1 MALEIIKVKDLLIG
15 EGMPKICVPLNG
27 MTEEGIMSQLSSALK
42 EPCDLLEWRA
52 DYYLAYQD
60 TMTWQPMLS
69 KIRSKT
75 KKPLIFTL
83 RSESEGGQSALRRSD
98 ALALLRDVCEQGDV
112 DFVDIELFEEDGSLD
127 EAKIEFLVET
137 AHSNNKKVILS
148 NHDFDKTPDLDA
160 IIKRLHA
167 MERLGADLP
176 KVAYMPLAEEDVAVL
191 LEAARI
197 VSAEF
202 MHKPFV
208 AISMGEIGKQ
218 SRISGG
224 AYGSAITF
232 AAAPSNDGQSVT
244 APGQIKAAELH
255 KRICETYGCSV

>member
-1 MALEIIKVKDLLIG
+1 MQSS
-15 EGMPKICVPLNG
+15 NG
-27 MTEEGIMSQLSSALK
+27 Y
-42 EPCDLLEWRA
+42 P
-52 DYYLAYQD
+52 
-60 TMTWQPMLS
+60 
-69 KIRSKT
+69 
-75 KKPLIFTL
+75 
-83 RSESEGGQSALRRSD
+83 
-98 ALALLRDVCEQGDV
+98 
-112 DFVDIELFEEDGSLD
+112 
-127 EAKIEFLVET
+127 
-137 AHSNNKKVILS
+137 
-148 NHDFDKTPDLDA
+148 
-160 IIKRLHA
+160 A

-176 KVAYMPLAEEDVAVL
+176 KVAYATCRRMLVH
-191 LEAARI
+191 LEAAGL
-197 VSAEF
+197 SPEF